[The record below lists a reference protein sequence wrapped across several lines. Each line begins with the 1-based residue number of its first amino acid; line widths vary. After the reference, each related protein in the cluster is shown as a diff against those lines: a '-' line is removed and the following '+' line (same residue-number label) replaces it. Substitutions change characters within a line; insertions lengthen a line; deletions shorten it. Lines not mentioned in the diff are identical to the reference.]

1 MQTDKIM
8 VSANGTG
15 WSEALEE
22 AGKFSSYIGLDKK
35 AGLRVRLLTEEAL
48 GMIEAIAGDF
58 SAEYWIE
65 SDKKCKV
72 RLYLKARTDMD
83 FAKKR
88 ELIEASSDKKN
99 KASKGFMGKIRQIV
113 ENALYSVD
121 EVGALSAEYG
131 GSSLMYGTMGMCDI
145 DPAAPVNYMWS
156 LENYKSSIE
165 NASDTDEAAKEAWD
179 ELEKSIVGS
188 IADDV
193 KVGVTGNNVEIIIEK
208 KEF

>member
-1 MQTDKIM
+1 MQTNKIM

-15 WSEALEE
+15 WNEALEE
-22 AGKFSSYIGLDKK
+22 AGKFASYIGLDKK
-35 AGLRVRLLTEEAL
+35 GTLRIRLLTEEAL

-58 SAEYWIE
+58 SAEYFIE
-65 SDKKCKV
+65 SDKNCQV
-72 RLYLKARTDMD
+72 RLILKAKTNMD
-83 FAKKR
+83 YAKKR
-88 ELIEASSDKKN
+88 ELIDASSDKKN

-131 GSSLMYGTMGMCDI
+131 GSSLMYGSMGICDT
-145 DPAAPVNYMWS
+145 DPAAPVNYSWS
-156 LENYKSSIE
+156 MVNYKTSIE
-165 NASDTDEAAKEAWD
+165 SASDSDEVAKEAWD

-193 KVGVTGNNVEIIIEK
+193 KVGVTGNNVELIIEK
-208 KEF
+208 KQF

>member
-1 MQTDKIM
+1 MQTDKIL

-15 WSEALEE
+15 WNEALEE
-22 AGKFSSYIGLDKK
+22 AGKFAEYIGLDKK
-35 AGLRVRLLTEEAL
+35 ASLRVRLLTEEAL

-58 SAEYWIE
+58 SAEYFIE

-72 RLYLKARTDMD
+72 RLILKAQTDMD
-83 FAKKR
+83 YAKKR

-99 KASKGFMGKIRQIV
+99 KASKGFMGKIRQII

-121 EVGALSAEYG
+121 EVGALTAEYG
-131 GSSLMYGTMGMCDI
+131 GTSLMYGTMGMCDI

-156 LENYKSSIE
+156 LENYKTSIE
-165 NASDTDEAAKEAWD
+165 SVTDSEEAAKEAWD
-179 ELEKSIVGS
+179 ELEKSIVAS

-193 KVGVTGNNVEIIIEK
+193 KVGVSGNNVELIIEK
-208 KEF
+208 KSF